1 MKRTLPVL
9 IFIPIAGCINAT
21 STDCTR
27 GAWLGGAAG
36 TDRCLPD
43 HVYQPTLLPEQQI
56 APYMDAVQ
64 RDIER
69 RTRELQREQRRMY
82 PR

>member
-9 IFIPIAGCINAT
+9 MFVTVAGCIDPT

-36 TDRCLPD
+36 TARCLPNQN
-43 HVYQPTLLPEQQI
+43 YQPTLLPQQQI
-56 APYMDAVQ
+56 APYLDAVQ

-69 RTRELQREQRRMY
+69 RTRELEREQRRTY
-82 PR
+82 PA